1 MHLPHKETTMVAA
14 RFSAAL
20 CLLAGSLAWGQAA
33 TPARPDDAV
42 PGDVLKDIKAKFV
55 PPATI
60 MSPQEKLQIL
70 TDRMKDVL
78 RAGSAA
84 EDKHPQAKNLHE
96 VRVLMLQ
103 AAGFLAG
110 RDEEGAQDLLL
121 GIAQRTLKGDAPPE
135 VKVEADRV
143 LTGERLK
150 TLSGEKLQQEIRDL
164 AKRFKDTPAAGAAV
178 AYAAILAAQHRQT
191 KLRDELLSE
200 LEAKY
205 ADTNPEIT
213 GLLRRMGRKID
224 VGKPFQAEL
233 TGLDGRKLT
242 LPKDLLGKVVVIDFW
257 ASWCPP
263 CAVSAPELRE
273 VYQKVKDKGVQ
284 FVGISLDR
292 EKSAVE
298 DFVKRLDLGWI
309 QTFSGQGWEDP
320 TASRYGIRSIPSLWV
335 VGRDGKV
342 TSSDARAHLEEEI
355 QKALDAETK

>member
-1 MHLPHKETTMVAA
+1 MVAV
-14 RFSAAL
+14 RYSAVL
-20 CLLAGSLAWGQAA
+20 CLLAGSLAWAQAAPPAKPGQA
-33 TPARPDDAV
+33 V
-42 PGDVLKDIKAKFV
+42 PEDVLKDIKAKFI

-84 EDKHPQAKNLHE
+84 EDKYPQAKNLHE

-143 LTGERLK
+143 LTGERIRA
-150 TLSGEKLQQEIRDL
+150 LSGEKLQQEIRDL
-164 AKRFKDTPAAGAAV
+164 AKRFKDTPAAGAGV
-178 AYAAILAAQHRQT
+178 AYAAVLASQHRQT

-205 ADTNPEIT
+205 ADKNPEIK

-233 TGLDGRKLT
+233 TALDGKKLT

-263 CAVSAPELRE
+263 CAVSAPELRQ
-273 VYQKVKDKGVQ
+273 VCQKVKDKGVQ

-292 EKSAVE
+292 EKTSAE
-298 DFVKRLDLGWI
+298 NFVTRFDLGWV
-309 QTFSGQGWEDP
+309 QTFSGLGWEDP

-342 TSSDARAHLEEEI
+342 TSSDARSHLEEEI